1 MLNDCFYE
9 VVIFFAYYYSITKIT
24 KVILGL
30 RNSYKT
36 QTEFYAFTD
45 IQRRMIHVIEG
56 NTITEVY
63 CEIPNLINW
72 SIIITA
78 KDGRET
84 ISTTTSMSV
93 NQKAS
98 RRYYLNW
105 IVPTLKVI
113 EYDYEIY
120 ADTLLIEKGILRN
133 GVV

>member
-1 MLNDCFYE
+1 

-45 IQRRMIHVIEG
+45 IQRRMIHVEAG
-56 NTITEVY
+56 NTTSEVY
-63 CEIPNLINW
+63 CEIPSLTNW
-72 SIIITA
+72 SITLIA

-98 RRYYLNW
+98 RRYYLDW
-105 IVPTLKVI
+105 TVPTLKVI

-120 ADTLLIEKGILRN
+120 SDTLLIEKGILRN

>member
-1 MLNDCFYE
+1 
-9 VVIFFAYYYSITKIT
+9 
-24 KVILGL
+24 
-30 RNSYKT
+30 
-36 QTEFYAFTD
+36 
-45 IQRRMIHVIEG
+45 MIHVEAG

-72 SIIITA
+72 SITLIA

-98 RRYYLNW
+98 RRYYLDW
-105 IVPTLKVI
+105 AVPTLKVI

>member
-45 IQRRMIHVIEG
+45 IQRRMIHVEAG
-56 NTITEVY
+56 NTTSEVY

-78 KDGRET
+78 KDVLTARSES
-84 ISTTTSMSV
+84 IAEV
-93 NQKAS
+93 IKKAS
-98 RRYYLNW
+98 RRYYLDW
-105 IVPTLKVI
+105 TVPTLKVI

-120 ADTLLIEKGILRN
+120 SDTLLIEKGILRN